1 MRLLQ
6 LQNQGHAPVGHTPVQ
21 QRLTQLG
28 PVRGLVFGQYAE
40 ASLDVH
46 ELIAAIAH
54 GRAPA
59 EWRRFGSRSIEEA
72 RAYFISS
79 LRRRVGIFVAR
90 EFARFRLRRVPML
103 SLTRQQVDASL
114 GRSRRDREA
123 ATNLRIQSAVP
134 TDFFSYQAWVPLR
147 A

>member
-1 MRLLQ
+1 MSYRPSLTL
-6 LQNQGHAPVGHTPVQ
+6 VC
-21 QRLTQLG
+21 TQLT
-28 PVRGLVFGQYAE
+28 LVY
-40 ASLDVH
+40 S
-46 ELIAAIAH
+46 
-54 GRAPA
+54 P
-59 EWRRFGSRSIEEA
+59 
-72 RAYFISS
+72 ISS
-79 LRRRVGIFVAR
+79 PHHSKHSGMNRTARLSTQRDIFVAR